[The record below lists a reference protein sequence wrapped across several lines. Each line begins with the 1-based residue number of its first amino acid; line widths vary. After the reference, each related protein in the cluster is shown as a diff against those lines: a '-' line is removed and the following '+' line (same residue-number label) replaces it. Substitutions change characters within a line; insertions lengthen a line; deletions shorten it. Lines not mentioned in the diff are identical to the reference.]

1 MLRANEVLNEQEER
15 KYARMA
21 AMRPVLSQIEMK
33 VRQQAIHSAN
43 SPYILF
49 EVPSFVFGYPLYT
62 MKEAMEFLMAEL
74 LRAGYWVWNVDE
86 KYLFISWL
94 KPVKSRDMGRP
105 ILTTNY
111 RPSVYDP
118 TFLGRQ

>member
-21 AMRPVLSQIEMK
+21 AMRPVMAQIEMK
-33 VRQQAIHSAN
+33 IRQQAIHTAN

-62 MKEAMEFLMAEL
+62 MKEAMEFLMTEL

-94 KPVKSRDMGRP
+94 KPIKSKDMGRP

>member
-21 AMRPVLSQIEMK
+21 AMRPVMAQIEMK
-33 VRQQAIHSAN
+33 IRQQAIHTAN

-94 KPVKSRDMGRP
+94 KPVKSKDMGRP

>member
-1 MLRANEVLNEQEER
+1 MLRANEVLNEQEGR

-21 AMRPVLSQIEMK
+21 AMRPVMAQIEMK
-33 VRQQAIHSAN
+33 IRQQAIHTAN

-49 EVPSFVFGYPLYT
+49 DVPSFMFGYPLYT

-74 LRAGYWVWNVDE
+74 LRAGYWVWNVVE
-86 KYLFISWL
+86 KYWFISWL
-94 KPVKSRDMGRP
+94 KPIKSRDMGRP

-118 TFLGRQ
+118 TFLGPQ

>member
-21 AMRPVLSQIEMK
+21 AMRPVMAQIEMK
-33 VRQQAIHSAN
+33 IRQQ
-43 SPYILF
+43 
-49 EVPSFVFGYPLYT
+49 
-62 MKEAMEFLMAEL
+62 AMEFLMAEL

-94 KPVKSRDMGRP
+94 KPIKSRDMGRP

-118 TFLGRQ
+118 TFLGHQ